1 MIQFRLCKPG
11 SSICYYYQIF
21 FFLVYQITDLLYV
34 KLINNLKICG
44 NTHRMTQH
52 IELKIHQPLNRES
65 LSKNVIYNLNVSF
78 IIFFRNKRMYVIYQI
93 YIYIYILKVVGFF
106 YREMLI
112 GVSKIFDNELFLE
125 TFYETEKV
133 IDFFNSF
140 FF

>member
-1 MIQFRLCKPG
+1 M
-11 SSICYYYQIF
+11 
-21 FFLVYQITDLLYV
+21 LYI
-34 KLINNLKICG
+34 K
-44 NTHRMTQH
+44 
-52 IELKIHQPLNRES
+52 
-65 LSKNVIYNLNVSF
+65 Y
-78 IIFFRNKRMYVIYQI
+78 I

-140 FF
+140 FFFLNFIYESPIKTFLI

>member
-1 MIQFRLCKPG
+1 M
-11 SSICYYYQIF
+11 
-21 FFLVYQITDLLYV
+21 LYI
-34 KLINNLKICG
+34 K
-44 NTHRMTQH
+44 
-52 IELKIHQPLNRES
+52 
-65 LSKNVIYNLNVSF
+65 
-78 IIFFRNKRMYVIYQI
+78 

>member
-1 MIQFRLCKPG
+1 M
-11 SSICYYYQIF
+11 
-21 FFLVYQITDLLYV
+21 
-34 KLINNLKICG
+34 
-44 NTHRMTQH
+44 
-52 IELKIHQPLNRES
+52 
-65 LSKNVIYNLNVSF
+65 SKNVIYNLNVSF

>member
-1 MIQFRLCKPG
+1 M
-11 SSICYYYQIF
+11 
-21 FFLVYQITDLLYV
+21 LYI
-34 KLINNLKICG
+34 K
-44 NTHRMTQH
+44 
-52 IELKIHQPLNRES
+52 
-65 LSKNVIYNLNVSF
+65 Y
-78 IIFFRNKRMYVIYQI
+78 I